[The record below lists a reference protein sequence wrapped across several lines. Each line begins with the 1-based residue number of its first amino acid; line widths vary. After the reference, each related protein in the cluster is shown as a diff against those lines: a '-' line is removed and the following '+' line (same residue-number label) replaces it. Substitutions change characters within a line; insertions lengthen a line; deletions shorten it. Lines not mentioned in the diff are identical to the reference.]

1 MKEKIPLAVYIHIPF
16 CIKKCEYCDFL
27 SAAADENTK
36 QIYIQ
41 ALKAEIY
48 NFKQKANK
56 YQIKSIFFGGGTP
69 SSIEAEQIA
78 EVLKSL
84 WEVFEWK
91 NEKEIEITIECNPGT
106 LTKEKLLCYRQA
118 GINRLSIGLQS
129 ADEIELKLL
138 GRIHTYEIF
147 EENYQLARK
156 IGFKNIN
163 IDLMSALPNQ
173 TLEKFQYTLKKVV
186 SLNPEHLSVYSLII
200 EENTPFYSKY
210 FSKIELPSEEEDRE
224 IYAWTRT
231 YLRENGYFQYEISN
245 YAKKGYESFH
255 NNTYWKRG
263 EYVGFGLGASSFLT
277 NERYH
282 NETNLKQYI
291 KSANNGKDL
300 RREIEK
306 ISVKDA
312 MAEFMFLGLRRIE
325 GISKQEFLE
334 QFQVPIDVVY
344 GNAIKK
350 MRQYEC
356 IEEKGDFLYLT
367 EKGIDISNSVMC
379 EFLL

>member
-186 SLNPEHLSVYSLII
+186 SLNPEHFSVYSLII

-325 GISKQEFLE
+325 GISKQEFLK
-334 QFQVPIDVVY
+334 QFQIPIDVVY

-350 MRQYEC
+350 MKQYEC

>member
-245 YAKKGYESFH
+245 YAKEGYESFH